1 MPGNAL
7 EIPDMGLRTPIRAI
21 FPPQFSYSIASS
33 SRRIFTGCISFTVML
48 RTDNQSGH
56 GLTMFLEVRS

>member
-1 MPGNAL
+1 
-7 EIPDMGLRTPIRAI
+7 MGLRTPIRAI